1 MTNEARTHR
10 TIDRALCG
18 EPQEVGG
25 GRARVVL
32 DTEPRMAADEWGLVH
47 GGFAFGLADHA
58 AMLAVNHPNVVLAA
72 AEVKFLRPV
81 RVGERLVAEAE
92 LEASISNTAAGAGP
106 NTAAGAG
113 PHPAPGGD
121 ARPWVAVTVR
131 RGGEPVM
138 SGRFRCYVPERHVL
152 AGEA

>member
-18 EPQEVGG
+18 EPLEVGG

-32 DTEPRMAADEWGLVH
+32 DTEPRMAADERGLVH

-92 LEASISNTAAGAGP
+92 LEASVSNTAADAGP
-106 NTAAGAG
+106 NT
-113 PHPAPGGD
+113 APGGD

-131 RGGEPVM
+131 RGDEPVM